1 MLQEK
6 VATPRLEFGESTTP
20 YAAYAGI
27 DTLHSLLRP
36 RTDAAAERSFI
47 VATQVMELL
56 FGQLRF
62 EWTRAQQALRAD
74 DLTEATAA
82 LRRGLGVQDVLAG
95 SWDILGTLTPNEF
108 NSFRGALGEASG
120 FQSYTY
126 LHLEFLVGNKSAAVL
141 KLYAAV
147 PDVLKELTETLNAP
161 SLYDDVLG
169 VLRRR
174 GLPVP
179 PTPAPGSAPDADSDS
194 AHTKAYASQP
204 EVEQAWRIVYTDES
218 HHDLMLLGELML
230 DVAERVSRWR
240 QRHLTIVKRCMGAK
254 PGTGGSSGLHWLRK
268 AAEQDVFPE
277 LWTVRNE
284 L

>member
-1 MLQEK
+1 MLQQT
-6 VATPRLEFGESTTP
+6 VAPPRLEFGEATTP

-62 EWTRAQQALRAD
+62 EWNEAQHGLRND
-74 DLTEATAA
+74 DLPAAMAA
-82 LRRGLGVQDVLAG
+82 LRRGLGVQDVLTG
-95 SWDILGTLTPNEF
+95 SWDILATLTPTEF
-108 NSFRGALGEASG
+108 NSFRGELGAASG

-126 LHLEFLVGNKSAAVL
+126 LHLEFLLGNKSAAVL

-147 PDVLKELTETLNAP
+147 PDVYKDLTETLNAP
-161 SLYDDVLG
+161 SLYDDVLAL
-169 VLRRR
+169 LRRR
-174 GLPVP
+174 GLPISEP
-179 PTPAPGSAPDADSDS
+179 AQPTAPGSP
-194 AHTKAYASQP
+194 TAYEAQP
-204 EVEQAWRIVYTDES
+204 EVEQVWHLIYMDEKYR
-218 HHDLMLLGELML
+218 DLLLLGELML
-230 DVAERVSRWR
+230 DVAERVTRWR
-240 QRHLTIVKRCMGAK
+240 QRHLSAVKRGMGAK

-268 AAEQDVFPE
+268 SADQDVFPE

>member
-6 VATPRLEFGESTTP
+6 VAAPRLEFGESTTP

-36 RTDAAAERSFI
+36 RTDVPGERSFI

-62 EWTRAQQALRAD
+62 EWMLAQDALRAD
-74 DLTEATAA
+74 DLPGAMAA
-82 LRRGLGVQDVLAG
+82 LRRGLGVQEVLTS
-95 SWDILGTLTPNEF
+95 SWDILGTLTPIEF
-108 NSFRGALGEASG
+108 SSFREALGEASG

-126 LHLEFLVGNKSAAVL
+126 LHLEFLLGNKSANLL

-161 SLYDDVLG
+161 TLYDDVLG

-174 GLPVP
+174 GVLAA
-179 PTPAPGSAPDADSDS
+179 TEADPAA
-194 AHTKAYASQP
+194 AYLARP
-204 EVEQAWRIVYTDES
+204 EVEQAWLTVYTDES
-218 HHDLMLLGELML
+218 QHDLALLAELML
-230 DVAERVSRWR
+230 DVAERVTQWR
-240 QRHLTIVKRCMGAK
+240 QRHFAAVKRSMGAK
-254 PGTGGSSGLHWLRK
+254 PGTGGSSGLDWLRK